1 MSEEMKI
8 NINRGED
15 YTKFTVTSPL
25 ITKDEEI
32 ILDSYLHDI
41 VKDMNNCYVHDKEL
55 ALMQEV
61 TRRLQQEN
69 QQLKEQLKDE
79 ENWRV
84 KIAKENSS
92 NVSECLKLIEQKKQ
106 YKSVLDEI
114 REYIKECTSSPDE
127 YENFISKGEVKHL
140 LQILDKVK
148 ENDNKE

>member
-1 MSEEMKI
+1 MNE
-8 NINRGED
+8 
-15 YTKFTVTSPL
+15 
-25 ITKDEEI
+25 EEI
-32 ILDSYLHDI
+32 KLISKLQENAIKYKFLKRNNVI
-41 VKDMNNCYVHDKEL
+41 FDMNKYYDDYVLFEL
-55 ALMQEV
+55 IQ
-61 TRRLQQEN
+61 RLKQEN

-114 REYIKECTSSPDE
+114 RKYITEDLDEPDFEHCGEIYVE
-127 YENFISKGEVKHL
+127 YEWFTGL

-148 ENDNKE
+148 E